1 MSRQLQ
7 SSALTAAAGAAAMLS
22 GCSAAE
28 SSSTDRFRATGELVA
43 LSGGGAGAA
52 NACFTCHGIDGKGDG
67 AGTPR
72 LAGLNFGYLERQ
84 LEAFG
89 DGRRH
94 HPMMHWIATNLSPQ
108 ERKMVSAY
116 YAAMPWSP
124 DPSPAARPLPL
135 YFTGDP
141 DRGLPACAA
150 CHGALGQGLGP
161 AYPPLGGQP
170 EAYLRHQFEQWRKAR
185 RRNDPGAVMLR
196 ISQLLT
202 PRESAALAA
211 FSATLPGG
219 PPGRESRAAF
229 PEARLG
235 DPRNDASGP
244 PLHEPESAR
253 AGR

>member
-1 MSRQLQ
+1 
-7 SSALTAAAGAAAMLS
+7 
-22 GCSAAE
+22 
-28 SSSTDRFRATGELVA
+28 
-43 LSGGGAGAA
+43 
-52 NACFTCHGIDGKGDG
+52 
-67 AGTPR
+67 
-72 LAGLNFGYLERQ
+72 
-84 LEAFG
+84 
-89 DGRRH
+89 
-94 HPMMHWIATNLSPQ
+94 MMHWIASNLSSR
-108 ERKMVSAY
+108 ERKMVAAY
-116 YAAMPWSP
+116 YAAMPYSP
-124 DPSPAARPLPL
+124 DPAPAAAPLPR
-135 YFTGDP
+135 YFAGDP

-211 FSATLPGG
+211 FSSTLPGG
-219 PPGRESRAAF
+219 PQSPEPPAAF
-229 PEARLG
+229 PEARRG

-244 PLHEPESAR
+244 PLHVPESAR